1 MAPRR
6 PAMLHNVRPMKRRVL
21 VPACLLALLVPAQAA
36 AQTLGPATPASAGAT
51 ASGKLPNAINTPG
64 RPQAT
69 VKIKVRGLRNGRAP
83 IMSLVP
89 VTGSVEPFRRGQVV
103 RVTYFVNG
111 DKFRTKKVKVRRGKR
126 GRGKFVSRIRVRRGG
141 KYAASA
147 RLRGN
152 RRWRGDRTIRKSWKI
167 RYPSISPGEC
177 SRAVRGFKGALRRLG
192 YVPGGG
198 SCFGS
203 RTGRAVIA
211 YRKVN
216 GMARNSHAGKALV
229 KRAYSRRGGYRVKH
243 PGAGDH
249 AEVDISRQILV
260 LIENGDNVSEI
271 YHVSTG
277 APSTPTVRG
286 HYEFQWKDAG
296 YNSVGMYYST
306 YFYGGYAIHG
316 YHSVPTYNASHGCVR
331 VPIPDAVHIY
341 DQLDIGEDIFVEG

>member
-1 MAPRR
+1 
-6 PAMLHNVRPMKRRVL
+6 MLHNVRPMKRRIL
-21 VPACLLALLVPAQAA
+21 LPASLIALLLPAGAA
-36 AQTLGPATPASAGAT
+36 AQSVGPATAVSEGAA
-51 ASGKLPNAINTPG
+51 ASGALPNPVKTGG

-83 IMSLVP
+83 VMSRVP

-111 DKFRTKKVKVRRGKR
+111 DKLLTKKAKVRKGKR
-126 GRGKFVSRIRVRRGG
+126 GRGKFVSRIRLRRGG

-147 RLRGN
+147 RLRGT
-152 RRWRGDRTIRKSWKI
+152 RRWKGDRTIRKSWKL
-167 RYPSISPGEC
+167 RYPSVSPGEC
-177 SRAVRGFKGALRRLG
+177 SQAVKGFKGSLRRLG
-192 YVPGGG
+192 YVPGAG
-198 SCFGS
+198 SCFSS
-203 RTGRAVIA
+203 RTGRAVMA

-229 KRAYSRRGGYRVKH
+229 KRAYAGRGGYRVKH

-260 LIENGDNVSEI
+260 IIENGDNVSET

-286 HYEFQWKDAG
+286 HFEFQWKQPG
-296 YNSVGMYYST
+296 YNNVGMYYST
-306 YFYGGYAIHG
+306 YFYGGYAVHG

-331 VPIPDAVHIY
+331 VPIPDAYHIY
-341 DQLDIGEDIFVEG
+341 RQLELGEDIFVEG